1 MFPFPA
7 PAPVD
12 AVQLDIKQE
21 KTPESK
27 FLLPSNTVLVPDPP
41 AEQVLPVDRGGH
53 WHVKLYR
60 ASPVRRAGRTP
71 R

>member
-1 MFPFPA
+1 MPT

-12 AVQLDIKQE
+12 AVQLDIKQD
-21 KTPESK
+21 KTPESE
-27 FLLPSNTVLVPDPP
+27 FLLPSNTVLVPDPQ

-53 WHVKLYR
+53 WHVNLYR